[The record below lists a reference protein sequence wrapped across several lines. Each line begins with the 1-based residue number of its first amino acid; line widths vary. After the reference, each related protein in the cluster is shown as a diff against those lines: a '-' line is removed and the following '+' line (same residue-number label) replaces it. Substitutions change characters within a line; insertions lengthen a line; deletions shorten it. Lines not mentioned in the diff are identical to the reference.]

1 MSNFPGLLCQHKTLL
16 HQPALRIMSLPRDAQ
31 IDENNFWKRS
41 HNGIGQ
47 LKHKRTNVFPKI
59 WADSGLFLFIIVLF
73 TLQLKFK
80 LKSVM

>member
-1 MSNFPGLLCQHKTLL
+1 MGNFPGLLCQHKTLL

-47 LKHKRTNVFPKI
+47 LKHKRTNVF
-59 WADSGLFLFIIVLF
+59 S
-73 TLQLKFK
+73 
-80 LKSVM
+80 